1 MCKTCYQ
8 ITRMSAHPW
17 EAYKVVQ
24 LFCVCWLSYLLKYG
38 GFGTLFHLHSDSNI
52 TLQSQSDHVATTN
65 RFPFTLFSSN
75 QTSCIWRA
83 FPSGTPLS
91 TYNQQWHSEVLGKKK
106 SSWMRNS
113 LPPTSSFRRVH
124 NLLNAL
130 TLAHGHG
137 CRIQQSIWTNLQKV
151 CDDVNHTYVF
161 QVLTYFNSYT
171 AIWNV

>member
-1 MCKTCYQ
+1 
-8 ITRMSAHPW
+8 MSAHPL

-24 LFCVCWLSYLLKYG
+24 LFCVYWYSYLLKYG
-38 GFGTLFHLHSDSNI
+38 GFCTHFHLHSDSNI
-52 TLQSQSDHVATTN
+52 TLQSQSDHVATMN

-91 TYNQQWHSEVLGKKK
+91 TYNQQWHSEVLSKRN

-113 LPPTSSFRRVH
+113 LLSSSSFRRVH

-130 TLAHGHG
+130 TLANSHG
-137 CRIQQSIWTNLQKV
+137 CRIQQSILANLQKV
-151 CDDVNHTYVF
+151 NDVNHTCFF
-161 QVLTYFNSYT
+161 QFLSYFNSYT
-171 AIWNV
+171 AIRNV